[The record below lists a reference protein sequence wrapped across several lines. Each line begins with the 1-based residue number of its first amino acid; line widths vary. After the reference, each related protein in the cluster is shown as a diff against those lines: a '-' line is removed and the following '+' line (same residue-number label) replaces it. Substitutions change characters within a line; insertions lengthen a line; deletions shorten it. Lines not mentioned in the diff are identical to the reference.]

1 MPPTMGSRDPDT
13 IAQPPHPLHALTLAQ
28 MHARRWIV
36 LADCP
41 TCHLR
46 THVDLSALRRLL
58 GDDYVLWGRTTRC
71 KAWVRWEV
79 DRRCPGAVRFL
90 AQSSVSGSA
99 VPLRM
104 TGEVR
109 DAIELRSQAAGRR
122 G

>member
-1 MPPTMGSRDPDT
+1 MPPAMGARDPDSL
-13 IAQPPHPLHALTLAQ
+13 APPPHPLVALTLGEMA
-28 MHARRWIV
+28 ARRWLI

-41 TCHLR
+41 ACRAR

-58 GDDYVLWGRTTRC
+58 GDDYVLWGRRTRC

-79 DRRCPGAVRFL
+79 DRRCPGSVVFL
-90 AQSSVSGSA
+90 AQASQTGSA

-104 TGEVR
+104 SGEVR
-109 DAIELRSQAAGRR
+109 DAIELRGQATQRR

>member
-1 MPPTMGSRDPDT
+1 MPPPMGSRDPDT
-13 IAQPPHPLHALTLAQ
+13 LAPPPHPLAALTLAE
-28 MHARRWIV
+28 MHARRWTV
-36 LADCP
+36 TAACP
-41 TCHLR
+41 VCHAR

-79 DRRCPGAVRFL
+79 DRRCPGSVIFL
-90 AQSSVSGSA
+90 AQSSQSGSG

-104 TGEVR
+104 SAEVR
-109 DAIELRSQAAGRR
+109 DAVALRAQATARR